1 MIKDFQ
7 AAAKK
12 MWLEAA
18 EEVPEGGIHKD
29 SRGIPEKNPFGF
41 GLLDIVAAKK
51 TDKAETKLCAEAC
64 TGGKVCCEQIPA
76 GTPEWRLG
84 PNLGECVSTGT
95 FNHIKCTDKDGKG
108 LPEEKDTASGDKKKR
123 KKLTAVSSKSKSA
136 HATASLSDGGAML
149 TGNKC
154 SSAKT
159 EPISDELQRTATDKC
174 QKDQKRGSRWVC
186 CPAKLGGK
194 SMTKA
199 GTCQEAEMLCW

>member
-1 MIKDFQ
+1 MSPTEMIKDFQ

-123 KKLTAVSSKSKSA
+123 KKLAAVSSKPKSA
-136 HATASLSDGGAML
+136 HATASGGGAMSI
-149 TGNKC
+149 GEKC
-154 SSAKT
+154 
-159 EPISDELQRTATDKC
+159 TATKDC
-174 QKDQKRGSRWVC
+174 QNPSPTKRRRWVC
-186 CPAKLGGK
+186 CPAKKGGK
-194 SMTKA
+194 TIPKTKQ